1 MTVALYAEFTAL
13 EGREQEVA
21 LLLAGLTADVHS
33 EPGNLLFEPST
44 RRGRPGEF
52 FVYEVYRDEAA
63 FEAHISAAYGAV
75 FNVALADLVVGGG
88 SSLTWL
94 TALPSQDGAD
104 R

>member
-1 MTVALYAEFTAL
+1 MTVVLYAEFTAL

-21 LLLAGLTADVHS
+21 LLLAGLTADVRS
-33 EPGNLLFEPST
+33 EPGNILFEPST
-44 RRGRPGEF
+44 LRARPGEF

-63 FEAHISAAYGAV
+63 FEAHISAPYGAV
-75 FNVALADLVVGGG
+75 FNAALADLVVGGG

-94 TALPSQDGAD
+94 TALPSQHGAD